1 MKTRLPG
8 VMKDESQINETE
20 ITDEQ
25 QWAQPKIDFQD
36 TDAKTVSFH
45 PETTTTSS
53 TIYLLFYLFIIFPQ

>member
-53 TIYLLFYLFIIFPQ
+53 TI